1 MALSLLVLV
10 IPVLLIVVTY
20 RFLHNGDQPVIID
33 PAATIAQA
41 KAANRFPVA
50 EPAGLDA
57 GWRTVSAVFRTTED
71 GATLRLGYLSPTGA
85 GLQVVESD
93 VPSGTLLAAELGAD
107 ARALGS
113 DQVDGHEWR
122 RYTARK
128 GENALVLAEPGR
140 TVVVIGGAPLDQVRT
155 LAASVS

>member
-20 RFLHNGDQPVIID
+20 RFLHNGDQPVVVD
-33 PAATIAQA
+33 PGPAIEEAT
-41 KAANRFPVA
+41 AANRFPVA
-50 EPAGLDA
+50 VPAGLDA
-57 GWRTVSAVFRTTED
+57 GWRPVSAVFRTGED

-93 VPSGTLLAAELGAD
+93 APSGGLVARELGTD
-107 ARALGS
+107 ARDRGS
-113 DQVDGHEWR
+113 DRVDGHEWR

-128 GENALVLAEPGR
+128 GENALVLAESGR
-140 TVVVIGGAPLDQVRT
+140 TIVIVGDAPLDQVRT